1 MLQNLVV
8 ADVEEIEVEYTGHG
22 RILRQLAF
30 PFFKELKRLMLGN
43 LAINSRK
50 QLHMFYRVLGIYPC
64 AESVIGQ
71 SQYFLE

>member
-1 MLQNLVV
+1 VLQNLVV

-43 LAINSRK
+43 LAINSR
-50 QLHMFYRVLGIYPC
+50 
-64 AESVIGQ
+64 E
-71 SQYFLE
+71 